1 MRKLWCAL
9 VFLGIALPA
18 AGQNVSAVSGPT
30 LSLEDAL
37 SLAKANNPTYLQS
50 ANERRRADAG
60 LRVARGNFLPGAST
74 NFGTNYRQGKQQYFD
89 GVAFGSNSDII
100 GSSWG
105 LNVNA
110 NLSASYFG
118 SLNAAKSTVE
128 ASNFD
133 ITTADQNLRYNVTS
147 QYFLVLEDKAQTVL
161 QDTLVALNQLQLD
174 LARAKAGVGSATT
187 LDVRR
192 AEVALGTQQVA
203 ALRARNTAVVDLLRL
218 FQAIGV
224 PPQLDARLTT
234 IPPLTEPK
242 FDLKQLIAMA
252 MQSNPSIAA
261 LIARIDVAKQT
272 YQGQRGQYLPSLSF
286 GASIGGS
293 SQQYTDNN
301 YLVTQ
306 AQQSL
311 ASSQSQCFLEDSLR
325 RGAGLSGIPTCGS
338 LVLTP
343 AQAQQLRA
351 SNQNFPF
358 KFISNPYTLSLG
370 LSLPIFNGFQR
381 EQAIESSAADQ
392 SDAQYNLKAAQLK
405 LVADVQAAHVT
416 LIADYQQLK
425 LQESNSVAAREALQ
439 LAEERYRVGLN
450 SLVDLQQARSDYETA
465 EAGRINAVFE
475 FHRAFAAL
483 ESSVGRSLR

>member
-1 MRKLWCAL
+1 
-9 VFLGIALPA
+9 
-18 AGQNVSAVSGPT
+18 
-30 LSLEDAL
+30 LSLDDAL
-37 SLAKANNPTYLQS
+37 ALAKANNPTFLQS
-50 ANERRRADAG
+50 SNERRRADAS
-60 LRVARGNFLPGAST
+60 LRSARGNFLPTANT
-74 NFGTNYRQGKQQYFD
+74 NFGTGYRQGKQQYFD
-89 GVAFGSNSDII
+89 GVAFGSNSDILS
-100 GSSWG
+100 SSWG

-110 NLSASYFG
+110 NLSATYFG
-118 SLNAAKSTVE
+118 SLNAAKASLS

-133 ITTADQNLRYNVTS
+133 ITTADQNLRLNVTS
-147 QYFLVLEDKAQTVL
+147 QYFLVLEDQAQARL
-161 QDTLVALNQLQLD
+161 QDTLIALNQLQLD

-187 LDVRR
+187 LDVKT
-192 AEVALGTQQVA
+192 AEVALGTQQVT
-203 ALRARNTAVVDLLRL
+203 ALRAQNTAVVDLLRL

-234 IPPLTEPK
+234 MPPIAEPK
-242 FDLKQLIAMA
+242 FDLRQLLAEA

-261 LIARIDVAKQT
+261 LVARVDVAKQT

-311 ASSQSQCFLEDSLR
+311 ASSQAQCFLEDSLR

-338 LVLTP
+338 LVLSP
-343 AQAQQLRA
+343 AQAAQLRS

-370 LSLPIFNGFQR
+370 LSLPLFNGFQR
-381 EQAIESSAADQ
+381 EQAVESSAADQ

-405 LVADVQAAHVT
+405 LVADVQAANVT
-416 LIADYQQLK
+416 LVADYQALK
-425 LQESNSVAAREALQ
+425 LQESNSVAARDALQ

-450 SLVDLQQARSDYETA
+450 SLVDLQQSRSAYETA
-465 EAGRINAVFE
+465 EGSRINAVFE